1 MSSNA
6 NQASAKAMLSVVRA
20 TSNFVAPRER
30 APRRGWRGRPSP
42 QPSQPVERQQLETLF
57 LDNLPV
63 IERIIAAASRRYG
76 LMGAD
81 AEDAASWLK
90 LRIVQDDYAV
100 LEKFRGESTLAT
112 YLTVVIAMLFRDY
125 RVQQWGRWHPS
136 AAARR
141 EGAIAVKLEM
151 LVMRDGIRLA
161 QAGHVLRAR
170 GDTNLSDA
178 ELSRIVSK
186 LPARAPLRPVI
197 VDSTVLPDAAST
209 LDSEELVHR
218 ADTAAQWAA
227 TDATMQRAVQELNA
241 EDRLIVH
248 LRYWDGLSVA
258 EISRAIGAEQK
269 QLYRRME
276 RLLARLR
283 TSLEAAGVSKERARV
298 ILADINV

>member
-1 MSSNA
+1 MRSNA
-6 NQASAKAMLSVVRA
+6 SQASAKATLSGIRA
-20 TSNFVAPRER
+20 RSNFVAPRER

-42 QPSQPVERQQLETLF
+42 QPSQLVERQQLETLF

-63 IERIIAAASRRYG
+63 IERIIAAACRRYG

-100 LEKFRGESTLAT
+100 LHKFRGESTLPT

-141 EGAIAVKLEM
+141 EGPIAVKLET
-151 LVMRDGIRLA
+151 LVMRDGMPLG
-161 QAGHVLRAR
+161 QAGHVLRDR
-170 GDTNLSDA
+170 GDTNLTDA

-186 LPARAPLRPVI
+186 LPVRAPLRPVS
-197 VDSTVLPDAAST
+197 VSSTVLPDAAST
-209 LDSEELVHR
+209 VDSEDLVNR
-218 ADTAAQWAA
+218 ADAAAQWAA
-227 TDATMQRAVQELNA
+227 TDASMLRAMQELNA

-269 QLYRRME
+269 QLYRRIE

-298 ILADINV
+298 ILAEIHV